1 MATVLICCD
10 KFKGSATSAAV
21 SKALGQGLMR
31 AGHTVLTAPLADG
44 GDGTLEAFDS
54 LGYKRETSF
63 VTGSDGLRFETQF
76 SLKGQTAVIEI
87 ARICGL
93 DLAAPEGGLPSTQ
106 SARQAG
112 TWGVGEMIKSALEK
126 GAQRVIIGLGG
137 SATTDAGFGMAQALG
152 VEFFDSNGS
161 QVTQVSDI
169 GLVQGISLDHLDP
182 RLEKTKFVVAS
193 DVRNP
198 LCGVDGAAIIY
209 GGQKGLSVEDTLV
222 VDAAIRNFANVFEQ
236 ALGLTNLAQTAGAGA
251 AGGLGFM
258 AMALLSAD
266 MRSGV
271 DMILDETGGGKM
283 LAQADLVITGEGRID
298 AQTLSG
304 KAPTGIAEQARAK
317 GIPVVAVC
325 GQNQLDPA
333 VSNELF
339 EDIYSLTDF
348 ESDINEC
355 IRNPLPILEGIGFN
369 IAKHHLS

>member
-21 SKALGQGLMR
+21 SKALGQGLIR
-31 AGHTVLTAPLADG
+31 AGHAVLTTPLADG
-44 GDGTLEAFDS
+44 GDGTLEAFES
-54 LGYKRETSF
+54 IGYKRETSLAI
-63 VTGSDGLRFETQF
+63 GSDGLKFEAQF
-76 SLKGQTAVIEI
+76 SLNGQTAVIEI

-93 DLAAPEGGLPSTQ
+93 DLAAPEGTRPSAQ

-112 TWGVGEMIKSALEK
+112 TWGVGNVIKSALEK
-126 GAQRVIIGLGG
+126 GAQRIIIGLGG

-152 VEFFDSNGS
+152 VEFFDSYGS
-161 QVTQVSDI
+161 IITQVGDI

-182 RLEKTKFVVAS
+182 RLEKTKFIVAS

-198 LCGVDGAAIIY
+198 LCGVDGAAIVY
-209 GGQKGLSVEDTLV
+209 GTQKGLSAEDAPAI
-222 VDAAIRNFANVFEQ
+222 DAAIRHFADVFEQ
-236 ALGLTNLAQTAGAGA
+236 ALGLNNTAQTPGAGA

-258 AMALLSAD
+258 AMALLAAD

-271 DMILDETGGGKM
+271 NMILDETGGGKM
-283 LAQADLVITGEGRID
+283 LAQADLVITGEGCID
-298 AQTLSG
+298 SQTLSG
-304 KAPTGIAEQARAK
+304 KAPAGIAVRARAR

-333 VSNELF
+333 TSNELF
-339 EDIYSLTDF
+339 ENIYSLTVF
-348 ESDINEC
+348 ESDVNEC

-369 IAKHHLS
+369 IAKQHLS